1 MKLMFEETPEELQ
14 EYKDEPRNAEE
25 LQEYNHAKFLT
36 QVYSDQKEND
46 DWEPPTS
53 VMINKP
59 SQE

>member
-1 MKLMFEETPEELQ
+1 MWDPAEELL

-25 LQEYNHAKFLT
+25 LREYKHAESLT
-36 QVYSDQKEND
+36 QVYSDQKKND

-53 VMINKP
+53 VMINKT